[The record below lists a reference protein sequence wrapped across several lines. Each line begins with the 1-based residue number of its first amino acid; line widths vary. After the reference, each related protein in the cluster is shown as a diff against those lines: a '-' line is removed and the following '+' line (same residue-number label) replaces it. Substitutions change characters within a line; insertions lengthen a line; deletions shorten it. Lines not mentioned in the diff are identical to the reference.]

1 MRVLTLDFE
10 TFYSREFSLTKLTTE
25 EYVRH
30 PDFEVIGV
38 SVQVDSD
45 EPVWFSG
52 TRKETK
58 EFLESFDFGSNLALA
73 HNAMFDAAILNW
85 HFDIRPKGW
94 LDTLSMARA
103 LHGTEVGGSLAV
115 LAKHYG
121 LGVKG
126 DEVINAMGKR
136 RADFNAQDL
145 ARYGD
150 YCRNDVA
157 LTWLLFNAMSAEF
170 PKVELRLIDLTIRMF
185 SEPVLQLW
193 QGLLLGYYKQVV
205 KAKQDLLDTV
215 TVDREQLMSNPKLA
229 TMLRDMGVEP
239 PMKISPTTGKETYA
253 FAKNDEEFKALL
265 QHPDLKVQAIAAA
278 RLGIKS
284 TLEETRTQRFIDIAG
299 RGPMPVPLR
308 YYAAHTGRWGG
319 DDKLNLQNLP
329 RKSGLKASIIPPSG
343 YVILDSDSSQIEART
358 LAWLAEQED
367 LVQFFELN
375 NQEIAEGVPKK
386 DMQYDPYKIMAAAI
400 YGKSVRD
407 ITEDERFVG
416 KQTVL
421 GCFGADT
428 KVLTNSGWKRIVEVQ
443 ATDLVWDGES
453 WVTHMGV
460 VPKGEREVIQSWGV
474 YATPDHEILT
484 EHGWR
489 EWREVTTNLSLSQ
502 SAFAKAHS
510 LSLVGNSTSNLWAD
524 LQDGTPWFDVT
535 ADGKGKLTDI
545 TSSQGVQQG
554 AMYALK
560 VRQTQ
565 PAKSIGGM
573 KRLFQTWS
581 IGKDYSTA
589 LRVLF
594 QDATQKLVK
603 LTHTMAG
610 EASLFMSPGALT
622 APTFY
627 GTSPAYPTGMTP
639 SATLTGLITTKGMS
653 RTTFGSQPEVKT
665 PVTSEQSK
673 KCKQKLQTYD
683 IAYAGPNN
691 RFMIATDVGPLIV
704 HNCGYGMGAKKF
716 KAQLK
721 TYNVDMDEAECQR
734 IINVY
739 RTTYPK
745 IPEFWKRA
753 QTILDSIIGDNA
765 DYFGRGNILCVEGKK
780 GIRLPNGLHMKYP
793 NLRKRADPESG
804 KTEYVYD
811 TKKGKTT
818 VPNRIYGGKVVE
830 NVCQALARIVIGEQ
844 MLMVAK
850 KYRVVM
856 TVHDAIA
863 CIAPEDE
870 AKRAQEYVELCM
882 RMRPQ
887 WAPELPLNCE
897 SGYGKSYADC

>member
-1 MRVLTLDFE
+1 MKIITLDFE
-10 TFYSREFSLTKLTTE
+10 TYYSREFSLTKLTTE
-25 EYVRH
+25 EYVRS
-30 PDFEVIGV
+30 PEFEVIGV
-38 SVQVDSD
+38 SVQVDSN

-58 EFLESFDFGSNLALA
+58 EFLQTFDFGNNLALA
-73 HNAMFDAAILNW
+73 HNAMFDAAILGW

-136 RADFNAQDL
+136 RADFTPEEL

-157 LTWLLFNAMSAEF
+157 LTWALFKVMSEEF
-170 PKVELRLIDLTIRMF
+170 PQVELRLIDLTIRMF

-205 KAKQDLLDTV
+205 KAKQDLLGTV
-215 TVDREQLMSNPKLA
+215 TADKEQLMSNPKLA

-265 QHPDLKVQAIAAA
+265 QHPSHKVQAIAAA
-278 RLGIKS
+278 RLGVKS
-284 TLEETRTQRFIDIAG
+284 TLEETRTQRFIDISS

-329 RKSGLKASIIPPSG
+329 RKSGLKSAIIPPSG
-343 YVILDSDSSQIEART
+343 YVILDADSSQIEART

-367 LVQFFELN
+367 LVEFFELN
-375 NQEIAEGVPKK
+375 NQEIAEGVPKALMK
-386 DMQYDPYKIMAAAI
+386 YDPYKIMAAAI
-400 YGKSVRD
+400 YGKAVQD
-407 ITEDERFVG
+407 ITDDERFVG

-421 GCFGADT
+421 GC
-428 KVLTNSGWKRIVEVQ
+428 
-443 ATDLVWDGES
+443 
-453 WVTHMGV
+453 
-460 VPKGEREVIQSWGV
+460 
-474 YATPDHEILT
+474 
-484 EHGWR
+484 
-489 EWREVTTNLSLSQ
+489 
-502 SAFAKAHS
+502 
-510 LSLVGNSTSNLWAD
+510 
-524 LQDGTPWFDVT
+524 
-535 ADGKGKLTDI
+535 
-545 TSSQGVQQG
+545 
-554 AMYALK
+554 
-560 VRQTQ
+560 
-565 PAKSIGGM
+565 
-573 KRLFQTWS
+573 
-581 IGKDYSTA
+581 
-589 LRVLF
+589 
-594 QDATQKLVK
+594 
-603 LTHTMAG
+603 
-610 EASLFMSPGALT
+610 
-622 APTFY
+622 
-627 GTSPAYPTGMTP
+627 
-639 SATLTGLITTKGMS
+639 
-653 RTTFGSQPEVKT
+653 
-665 PVTSEQSK
+665 
-673 KCKQKLQTYD
+673 
-683 IAYAGPNN
+683 
-691 RFMIATDVGPLIV
+691 
-704 HNCGYGMGAKKF
+704 GYGMGAKKF
-716 KAQLK
+716 QAQLK
-721 TYNVDMDEAECQR
+721 TYNVNMDEAECQR
-734 IINVY
+734 IIDVY
-739 RTTYPK
+739 RETYPK

-753 QTILDSIIGDNA
+753 QKILDSVIGDNA

-780 GIRLPNGLHMKYP
+780 GILLPNGLHMKYP
-793 NLRKRADPESG
+793 NLRKREDPESG

-811 TKKGKTT
+811 TKKGKTV

-830 NVCQALARIVIGEQ
+830 NVCQALARIAIGEQ

-863 CIAPEDE
+863 CIAPEHE

-887 WAPELPLNCE
+887 WAPDLPLNCE

>member
-1 MRVLTLDFE
+1 
-10 TFYSREFSLTKLTTE
+10 
-25 EYVRH
+25 
-30 PDFEVIGV
+30 
-38 SVQVDSD
+38 
-45 EPVWFSG
+45 
-52 TRKETK
+52 
-58 EFLESFDFGSNLALA
+58 
-73 HNAMFDAAILNW
+73 
-85 HFDIRPKGW
+85 
-94 LDTLSMARA
+94 
-103 LHGTEVGGSLAV
+103 
-115 LAKHYG
+115 
-121 LGVKG
+121 
-126 DEVINAMGKR
+126 
-136 RADFNAQDL
+136 
-145 ARYGD
+145 
-150 YCRNDVA
+150 
-157 LTWLLFNAMSAEF
+157 
-170 PKVELRLIDLTIRMF
+170 
-185 SEPVLQLW
+185 
-193 QGLLLGYYKQVV
+193 
-205 KAKQDLLDTV
+205 
-215 TVDREQLMSNPKLA
+215 
-229 TMLRDMGVEP
+229 
-239 PMKISPTTGKETYA
+239 
-253 FAKNDEEFKALL
+253 
-265 QHPDLKVQAIAAA
+265 
-278 RLGIKS
+278 
-284 TLEETRTQRFIDIAG
+284 
-299 RGPMPVPLR
+299 MPVPLR

-329 RKSGLKASIIPPSG
+329 RKSGLKSAIIPPSG
-343 YVILDSDSSQIEART
+343 YVILDADSSQIEART

-367 LVQFFELN
+367 LVEFFELN
-375 NQEIAEGVPKK
+375 NQEIAEGVPKAQMK
-386 DMQYDPYKIMAAAI
+386 YDPYKIMAAAI
-400 YGKSVRD
+400 YGKPVWE
-407 ITEDERFVG
+407 ITDDERFVG

-428 KVLTNSGWKRIVEVQ
+428 KVLTNSGWKCIVEVQ

-510 LSLVGNSTSNLWAD
+510 LSLSGSSTSNPWGSP
-524 LQDGTPWFDVT
+524 QGGTPSCGATVGGQGESIGT
-535 ADGKGKLTDI
+535 
-545 TSSQGVQQG
+545 TSKQG
-554 AMYALK
+554 ARHGVIPALK
-560 VRQTQ
+560 ARLTLL
-565 PAKSIGGM
+565 ARSIGAM
-573 KRLFQTWS
+573 KASCLIWGTGNAS
-581 IGKDYSTA
+581 STV
-589 LRVLF
+589 LRRVLG
-594 QDATQKLVK
+594 DATTRTQRY
-603 LTHTMAG
+603 THTT
-610 EASLFMSPGALT
+610 EGAAYLCMNLGAQT
-622 APTFY
+622 AQSFC
-627 GTSPAYPTGMTP
+627 GISSAYPTGMTP
-639 SATLTGLITTKGMS
+639 GATLTGLITTKGMS

-673 KCKQKLQTYD
+673 ICRGRLQTYD

-716 KAQLK
+716 RAQLK

-745 IPEFWKRA
+745 IPEFWKRS
-753 QTILDSIIGDNA
+753 QEILDSIIGDNA

-780 GIRLPNGLHMKYP
+780 GIQLPNGLHMKYP
-793 NLRKRADPESG
+793 NLRKVIYSGYHESG
-804 KTEYVYD
+804 RDKAEYVYD
-811 TKKGKTT
+811 TKKGKTV

-830 NVCQALARIVIGEQ
+830 NVCQALARIAIGEQ

-870 AKRAQEYVELCM
+870 ALRAREYVELCM